1 MSQLAI
7 KTKWTIQNNGFVF
20 VFFLMILMDRSQQP
34 ILWFTAQQEEGRD
47 VQVDGSQDYGPISL
61 IDCSIVQ

>member
-1 MSQLAI
+1 MVL
-7 KTKWTIQNNGFVF
+7 FF
-20 VFFLMILMDRSQQP
+20 FFFLMILMDRSQQP